1 MDYYSEEKFYQD
13 NGWPPERLDYCDYIF
28 YIDNE
33 TEYGQDYDQ
42 FALVINAKYP
52 YIRLTKKRGRCHFP
66 CGLSDSPAPESTYAQ
81 KTETERDLECPKIAW
96 GIAAMFLANL
106 RYDSN
111 QKDYVLLK
119 DQNVLFEE
127 YYENYWGLY
136 KSSHNGLRMSNISD
150 EQKELDFI
158 KEHLD
163 VICRLWEKS
172 EPLKRYTDL
181 YKYASDVEKQYGEF
195 LFSRKQFI
203 ENKLML
209 RNNRFSTEVREVFDN
224 PYIKVYFLN
233 DTIAPS
239 AKNVVEALNSV
250 RMVNITES
258 KSKAHPGKTLTVYPK
273 PMVDARDCEKEVI
286 VGLNLFFSN
295 VTIGNMQPHN
305 DAYFAGI
312 EKKILEVLDKALTTI
327 IVCVAWFTN
336 TKLRDKL
343 IEKQKEGIDVRVII
357 YKDGV
362 NHSKGV
368 DLSELNHKEY
378 RGERGGIMHE
388 KFCVVDNVHTVCGS
402 CNWTLNAENKNDED
416 AAFHLEDYKFASKY
430 TKRFNEIWKRDGSVG

>member
-1 MDYYSEEKFYQD
+1 M
-13 NGWPPERLDYCDYIF
+13 
-28 YIDNE
+28 
-33 TEYGQDYDQ
+33 
-42 FALVINAKYP
+42 VVNATYP
-52 YIRLTKKRGRCHFP
+52 YIRLTKKRGRYHFP

-81 KTETERDLECPKIAW
+81 KPETERDLECPKIAW
-96 GIAAMFLANL
+96 GIAAVFLANL
-106 RYDSN
+106 KYDIN

-119 DQNVLFEE
+119 DQNALFED
-127 YYENYWGLY
+127 YYEKYWNLY
-136 KSSHNGLRMSNISD
+136 KSLHNGLRLSNISN
-150 EQKELDFI
+150 EQKELDFL

-273 PMVDARDCEKEVI
+273 PMIDARDCEKEVI

-295 VTIGNMQPHN
+295 VVVGNMQPRN

-312 EKKILEVLDKALTTI
+312 EKQILEVLDKALTTI

-343 IEKQKEGIDVRVII
+343 IEKQKDGIDVRVII

-402 CNWTLNAENKNDED
+402 YNWTLNAENKNDED